1 MKISYQPT
9 YQQFADNYLATYYS
23 GGVQTLRRVAGGP
36 LVMFLGTL
44 VIILVFD
51 RTASWWLRLPAL
63 LLGLYIFW
71 RGLSYALGPLF
82 NVFLVWLRRE
92 QLYAEGAPATTLEL
106 RGSNLHVEQNG
117 EQVRVPVKHI
127 QSIQHRAESTW
138 LLTFSDQMLYIPRAG
153 LLSGDHDRFVARLE
167 ELLAPKDEP
176 EE

>member
-1 MKISYQPT
+1 MKISYHPT

-36 LVMFLGTL
+36 LVMFLGML

-82 NVFLVWLRRE
+82 NVFLVWLRRA
-92 QLYAEGAPATTLEL
+92 QLFGAQAPATTFEL
-106 RGSNLHVEQNG
+106 RGAKLHVDQGG
-117 EQVRVPVKHI
+117 EQVSLPVSHI
-127 QSIQHRAESTW
+127 QSIQHRSESTW
-138 LLTFSDQMLYIPRAG
+138 LLTFSDQMLYIPRQN
-153 LLSGDHDRFVARLE
+153 LLSGDHDRFVAKLE
-167 ELLAPKDEP
+167 ELLAPKDGDED
-176 EE
+176 